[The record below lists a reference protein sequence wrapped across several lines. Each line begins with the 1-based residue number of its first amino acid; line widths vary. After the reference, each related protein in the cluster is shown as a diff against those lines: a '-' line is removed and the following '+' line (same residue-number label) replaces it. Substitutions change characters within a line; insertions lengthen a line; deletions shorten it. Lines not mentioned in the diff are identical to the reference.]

1 MKIKTNIKDNCFI
14 IIIAILMISFT
25 VNIYQSILN
34 KKYLY
39 EIGKEN
45 YSKIE
50 EIRFRNESILSI
62 LDSCVTAESVNN
74 VDLLTLYKNYSK
86 ISEAEISLWNN
97 YLTDDNKTL
106 GKLKNKGKNIVVNT
120 RTKNELYSEI
130 EDLIYSYI
138 QNDMTEKIDFIELK
152 GKVADDFK
160 TLRSMALDL
169 NNYFNSF
176 YEENCNV
183 SEDKKEKLKALL
195 DTGNMLK
202 DPLSNKPV
210 MIATKRSLK
219 SIIPE
224 EILDNINLI
233 LGGDKIGKL
242 ITKRIKLI
250 PFNSL
255 GNEHGILIGIKSD
268 KIIINNNEIKDVII
282 GIYEKEF
289 SKTRRYDA
297 LIGIDL
303 LYEEECNYESNRK
316 IKK

>member
-97 YLTDDNKTL
+97 YLTDDNKTI

-120 RTKNELYSEI
+120 KTKNELYSEI

-183 SEDKKEKLKALL
+183 SEDKKEKLMISEGYWVDILQ
-195 DTGNMLK
+195 GIQEVN
-202 DPLSNKPV
+202 NKYV
-210 MIATKRSLK
+210 EYSFTY
-219 SIIPE
+219 E
-224 EILDNINLI
+224 NL
-233 LGGDKIGKL
+233 
-242 ITKRIKLI
+242 T
-250 PFNSL
+250 
-255 GNEHGILIGIKSD
+255 
-268 KIIINNNEIKDVII
+268 NN
-282 GIYEKEF
+282 
-289 SKTRRYDA
+289 
-297 LIGIDL
+297 
-303 LYEEECNYESNRK
+303 
-316 IKK
+316 